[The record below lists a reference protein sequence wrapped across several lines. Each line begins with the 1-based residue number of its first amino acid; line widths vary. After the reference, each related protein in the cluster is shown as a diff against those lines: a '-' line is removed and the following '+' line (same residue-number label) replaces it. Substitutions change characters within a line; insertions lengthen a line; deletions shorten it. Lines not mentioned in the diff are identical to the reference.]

1 MKISNQISLYA
12 QSGASVISV
21 LTEERHFKGSLNDL
35 RFARDAI
42 IDVSSENNNK
52 RPALL
57 RKDFIMNT
65 RMIDEAIAA
74 GADTVLLIVAILPK
88 PLLKKLIDHCRTYL
102 TMDKVPI
109 EPLVE
114 VHTLPIELDV
124 ALECGAKVIG
134 VNNRNLH
141 TFKLDMRTT
150 ECAAKIMMEKGLNFD
165 HRDNDNNNNNNE
177 YALCALSGMSG
188 PDDVERYRSVGVG
201 MVLVGEGLMRSNDP
215 AATIRSFGLDPSINN
230 TNSFSSNQNKASK
243 EVDTTITKD
252 ATIAPNTIVIPQ
264 SYTSGTK
271 LIKVCGI
278 TRPADALEACSAG
291 ANLIGIIFASRS
303 KRKIESNDHAI
314 QIVNVVRNF
323 GERDARISFDNKLV
337 VDDSIIQTTTF
348 CKLSNKAQTL
358 QNVVSRTPLV
368 VGVFQDQDIEYVK
381 NTALAT
387 GLDLIQLHGNEGME
401 ASSSTNYGGIPVIRV
416 IDVEVGGVTTKND
429 EPNVIAKGI
438 AKAITSHPIAILLD
452 STVRSTTTTIKGGGG
467 TGGGTGKTFDW
478 RIAHELQKLGL
489 PVIMAG
495 GLSSVNV
502 RDAVSGCSGL
512 GEVEGGGGGGKCGGP
527 WGIDASSGLE
537 VEGRPGVKDVERLR
551 GYVSGAR
558 LAAAE
563 N

>member
-1 MKISNQISLYA
+1 
-12 QSGASVISV
+12 
-21 LTEERHFKGSLNDL
+21 
-35 RFARDAI
+35 
-42 IDVSSENNNK
+42 
-52 RPALL
+52 
-57 RKDFIMNT
+57 
-65 RMIDEAIAA
+65 
-74 GADTVLLIVAILPK
+74 
-88 PLLKKLIDHCRTYL
+88 
-102 TMDKVPI
+102 
-109 EPLVE
+109 
-114 VHTLPIELDV
+114 V

-141 TFKLDMRTT
+141 TFKLDMSTT
-150 ECAAKIMMEKGLNFD
+150 ECAARMMKEKGLNFD
-165 HRDNDNNNNNNE
+165 HRDNNSNNE

-215 AATIRSFGLDPSINN
+215 AATIRSFGLDPSISN
-230 TNSFSSNQNKASK
+230 TNFK
-243 EVDTTITKD
+243 EVNTNLSKDTTIVST
-252 ATIAPNTIVIPQ
+252 VVMPQ

-278 TRPADALEACSAG
+278 RRPADALEACSAG

-303 KRKIESNDHAI
+303 KRKIESNEHAI
-314 QIVNVVRNF
+314 EIVNVVRNF
-323 GERDARISFDNKLV
+323 GERDARVTFDNIDNSTIKNSKDNND
-337 VDDSIIQTTTF
+337 DDSIIRTTF
-348 CKLSNKAQTL
+348 CNLSNKAQIL

-368 VGVFQDQDIEYVK
+368 VGVFQDQDAEYVK
-381 NTALAT
+381 ETALAT

-401 ASSSTNYGGIPVIRV
+401 ASSSSNYGGIPVIRV
-416 IDVEVGGVTTKND
+416 IDVEVGGSTKND
-429 EPNVIAKGI
+429 DTPNAIAKGM

-452 STVRSTTTTIKGGGG
+452 STVRSSSTTTNSGGGGG

-502 RDAVSGCSGL
+502 RDAVSGCTGL
-512 GEVEGGGGGGKCGGP
+512 GDTSRKVEGGGGGP

-558 LAAAE
+558 LAAAD

>member
-1 MKISNQISLYA
+1 M
-12 QSGASVISV
+12 G
-21 LTEERHFKGSLNDL
+21 
-35 RFARDAI
+35 
-42 IDVSSENNNK
+42 
-52 RPALL
+52 
-57 RKDFIMNT
+57 
-65 RMIDEAIAA
+65 
-74 GADTVLLIVAILPK
+74 
-88 PLLKKLIDHCRTYL
+88 
-102 TMDKVPI
+102 
-109 EPLVE
+109 
-114 VHTLPIELDV
+114 LPIELDV

-165 HRDNDNNNNNNE
+165 HRDNDNE

-323 GERDARISFDNKLV
+323 GERDARISFDKL
-337 VDDSIIQTTTF
+337 VDDSIIQTTF

-381 NTALAT
+381 NTAFAT

-401 ASSSTNYGGIPVIRV
+401 ASCSTNYGGIPVIRV

-452 STVRSTTTTIKGGGG
+452 STVRSTTTIIKGGGG

-478 RIAHELQKLGL
+478 RIAHKLQKLGL